1 VPPPGRKTPFYK
13 SPQNTEQTPITTS
26 LFQLPTSADNVALP
40 AYTDARSTAARL
52 LLSAG
57 QQSIDI
63 SCSPDPQQQTRI
75 AAACGEQM
83 GQRYRQTDGRP
94 TVA

>member
-1 VPPPGRKTPFYK
+1 M
-13 SPQNTEQTPITTS
+13 EQTPITTS
-26 LFQLPTSADNVALP
+26 LFQLSTSADNVTLLAF
-40 AYTDARSTAARL
+40 AAARHAAARL